1 MGNICSGSSVG
12 PWWLSYWA
20 CQFSHGALKM
30 ISYSEWLCK
39 LPECIM
45 LYYIYMGPHW
55 LHHHSRTGKI
65 ALGGFRHTLNDYIIV
80 FVLPLHFP
88 KKKKKIRFEK
98 QLPCFKSNISV
109 KWLLISLAVSV
120 VVRYCLGADA
130 FPFGA
135 VGCIYYTVVVQRR
148 VQEEGLIMSHN
159 FQSFTSAFKFNSSC
173 YKWEVMVY
181 DYI

>member
-45 LYYIYMGPHW
+45 LYYVYMGPHW
-55 LHHHSRTGKI
+55 LHHHSLTGKI

-88 KKKKKIRFEK
+88 KKKKNQIWKAVALLQVKYQCKVIIDFFSCVRCGSI
-98 QLPCFKSNISV
+98 LSGGWRISFWGGRV
-109 KWLLISLAVSV
+109 HLLH
-120 VVRYCLGADA
+120 CGCTKKGAGGRA
-130 FPFGA
+130 H
-135 VGCIYYTVVVQRR
+135 Y
-148 VQEEGLIMSHN
+148 ES
-159 FQSFTSAFKFNSSC
+159 
-173 YKWEVMVY
+173 
-181 DYI
+181 